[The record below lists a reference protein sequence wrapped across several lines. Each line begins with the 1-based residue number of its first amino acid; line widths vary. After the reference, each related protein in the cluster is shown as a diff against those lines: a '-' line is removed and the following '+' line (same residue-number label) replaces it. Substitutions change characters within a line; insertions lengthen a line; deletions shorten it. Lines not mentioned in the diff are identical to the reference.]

1 MATPM
6 PYTQLLSPERC
17 VAVTITWPAPTS
29 KTETYNVGP
38 VGACSERGNGTGIQL
53 VAAIPSDAT
62 LSYADVN
69 DAGAAS
75 VDFALSAAMQQQS
88 YVPAAKTP
96 DRTVPLALWLNPA
109 AGTLTFSNSGVGDVQ
124 TFAAVPN
131 TCYAM
136 TFGGDQ
142 AAVDAADV
150 TTVFP
155 ITFGACGSPAPTQAT
170 VALSKAG
177 TWCKLQQ
184 LSVTATGRTPVRV
197 SDAFRIE
204 QPRVK
209 GAAALYTP
217 HTTMLAPWIP
227 IYPIVLFLAAD
238 SKTPAT
244 ATYVE
249 PSTTIN
255 VVNNT
260 ASAITMKSSYNNGDA
275 TIAAPTAGSTAAP
288 VAFDVDN
295 AAKFAATLDANYS
308 IVVRFGGCDTL
319 VNVLQQAAPPNADGT
334 LAWFSN
340 PQNGC
345 AAGKKLYLKQT
356 SSATNIYTRVLT
368 LTFSTDAAAGGSDG
382 TSSEPSGGG
391 SGGGSCSS
399 GGDDCPTCDVCTPP
413 PKLLPWQ
420 IGLACAVVVA
430 VILLAI
436 LVVMLIE
443 HKSAAKI
450 RQ

>member
-1 MATPM
+1 
-6 PYTQLLSPERC
+6 
-17 VAVTITWPAPTS
+17 
-29 KTETYNVGP
+29 
-38 VGACSERGNGTGIQL
+38 
-53 VAAIPSDAT
+53 
-62 LSYADVN
+62 
-69 DAGAAS
+69 
-75 VDFALSAAMQQQS
+75 
-88 YVPAAKTP
+88 
-96 DRTVPLALWLNPA
+96 
-109 AGTLTFSNSGVGDVQ
+109 
-124 TFAAVPN
+124 
-131 TCYAM
+131 
-136 TFGGDQ
+136 
-142 AAVDAADV
+142 
-150 TTVFP
+150 
-155 ITFGACGSPAPTQAT
+155 
-170 VALSKAG
+170 
-177 TWCKLQQ
+177 
-184 LSVTATGRTPVRV
+184 
-197 SDAFRIE
+197 
-204 QPRVK
+204 
-209 GAAALYTP
+209 
-217 HTTMLAPWIP
+217 
-227 IYPIVLFLAAD
+227 
-238 SKTPAT
+238 
-244 ATYVE
+244 
-249 PSTTIN
+249 
-255 VVNNT
+255 
-260 ASAITMKSSYNNGDA
+260 MKSSYNNGDA

-345 AAGKKLYLKQT
+345 EPGKKLYLKQT